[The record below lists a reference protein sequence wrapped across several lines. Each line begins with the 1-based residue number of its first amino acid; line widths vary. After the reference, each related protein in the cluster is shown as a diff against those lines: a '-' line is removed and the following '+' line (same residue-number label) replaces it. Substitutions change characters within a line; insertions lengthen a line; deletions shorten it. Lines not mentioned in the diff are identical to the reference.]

1 MAAILNG
8 RNHVAKNLS
17 VFARIRLGEISD
29 VPHIH
34 KLIYQLAVFERFEH
48 LFEATEK
55 SLSATLFK
63 SLPFQS
69 VTCFILEVSQHPFPQ
84 DKHSKNLHY
93 TPIVKTVD
101 LQEPIKDLDS
111 NVFKVGNLDSDFDG
125 HDIVVVGWVI
135 FFPNYPAFLAKQG
148 FHVDNLFVRE
158 FYRGIGF
165 GKMLLSA
172 VATQAVKLGFCR
184 VDWICLKWNQKAIKF
199 YEEGI
204 GAEVM
209 NEWGVCRLVGKA
221 LEAYGGN

>member
-8 RNHVAKNLS
+8 RNHIAKNLS

-55 SLSATLFK
+55 SLSATLFN

-101 LQEPIKDLDS
+101 LQEPIIDPDS
-111 NVFKVGNLDSDFDG
+111 NVFKVGNLDM
-125 HDIVVVGWVI
+125 I
-135 FFPNYPAFLAKQG
+135 FFPNYPAFLAKPG

-204 GAEVM
+204 GAEIM